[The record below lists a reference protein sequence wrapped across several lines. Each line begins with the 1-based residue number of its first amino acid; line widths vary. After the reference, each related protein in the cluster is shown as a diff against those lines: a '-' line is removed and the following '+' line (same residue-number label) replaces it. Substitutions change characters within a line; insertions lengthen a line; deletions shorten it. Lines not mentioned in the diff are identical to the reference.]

1 MSEHNGKKMTGA
13 QCLITALE
21 DAGVETIFGYP
32 GGQALALYDALYSSE
47 KLTHVLVRHEQA
59 AVHAAD
65 GYARATGK
73 AGCVLVTSGPGA
85 TNTVTGIA
93 TACMD
98 SIPVVIITGQVPTG
112 VLGSDAFQESDMT
125 GVTLPIVKHSYL
137 VKEAAELA
145 PTVAQAFHIASTG
158 RPGPVVIDVPSDLA
172 RQDGVVYKYPDVVK
186 LQSYKPTYK
195 GNARQVKQVARAL
208 KNAKRP
214 VIYAGGGIISSG
226 ATQELTQLSEMLAIP
241 VATTLEGK
249 GAYPETSVLN
259 LGMLGM
265 HGSVAA
271 NYALRDADFVF
282 AIGTRFSDR
291 STGRPE
297 AFAPHARIAHID
309 IDPAEIGKN
318 RKADIPIVG
327 DAKTVLAAIIDE
339 LQKEEA
345 KPVAKAWLSQV
356 QAWMREYPF
365 AYELHENGV
374 QPQRVL
380 ETLDGMTKDRDTI
393 FTTEFG
399 QHQMWASQYLH
410 TTRPRSFLSSG
421 GAGTMGFGLP
431 AAMGAQIACP
441 KSRVVCIA
449 GDGSLQMNIQE
460 MATIYGNA
468 LPVKVLLLDN
478 NCLGMVHQMQELFLE
493 GRYSETNF
501 FGNPD
506 FAVLA
511 RAYGWSAFEL
521 DNEQELESTMRKWLD
536 EEGPSLLWVKV
547 SSDEDVFPMIPE
559 GKTVDDAIGITTL
572 DTEEGE

>member
-1 MSEHNGKKMTGA
+1 MSEHNGKKMSGA

-21 DAGVETIFGYP
+21 DAGVETVFGYP
-32 GGQALALYDALYSSE
+32 GGQALALYDALYDSK

-73 AGCVLVTSGPGA
+73 VGCVLVTSGPGA

-98 SIPVVIITGQVPTG
+98 SIPVVIITGQVPTV

-137 VKEAAELA
+137 VKEASELA

-172 RQDGVVYKYPDVVK
+172 RQEGVVYTYPDTVR

-208 KNAKRP
+208 KKAKRP
-214 VIYAGGGIISSG
+214 IIYAGGGIISSG
-226 ATQELTQLSEMLAIP
+226 ASKELMQLSEMLRIP
-241 VATTLEGK
+241 TVTTLEGK
-249 GAYPETSVLN
+249 GCYPEGSELN

-265 HGSVAA
+265 HGSTAA
-271 NYALRDADFVF
+271 NRAVRDADFIF

-291 STGRPE
+291 STGRPD
-297 AFAPHARIAHID
+297 AFAPHARVAHID

-327 DAKTVLAAIIDE
+327 DAKTVLVAVIEE
-339 LQKEEA
+339 LQKSEIEPATEA
-345 KPVAKAWLSQV
+345 WVEQV
-356 QAWMREYPF
+356 QQWAREHPF
-365 AYELHENGV
+365 AYTPSKNDI
-374 QPQRVL
+374 QPQRVIEYL
-380 ETLDGMTKDRDTI
+380 NVMTKDRDTI
-393 FTTEFG
+393 FTTDVG
-399 QHQMWASQYLH
+399 QHQMWASQYLS
-410 TTRPRSFLSSG
+410 TERPRGFLSSG

-441 KSRVVCIA
+441 KSRVVCIS

-460 MATIYGNA
+460 MATIRGNE
-468 LPVKVLLLDN
+468 LPIKVLLLDN
-478 NCLGMVHQMQELFLE
+478 NCLGMVRQMQELFLE
-493 GRYSETNF
+493 GRYSETSF
-501 FGNPD
+501 VGNPD
-506 FAVLA
+506 FAALA
-511 RAYGWSAFEL
+511 RAYGWSAFAL
-521 DNEQELESTMRKWLD
+521 DKSEELEGTMRAWLN
-536 EEGPSLLWVKV
+536 EEGPSLLWVKI
-547 SSDEDVFPMIPE
+547 SASEDVFPMIPE
-559 GKTVDDAIGITTL
+559 GKTADDAIGVTTV
-572 DTEEGE
+572 DAKEGE